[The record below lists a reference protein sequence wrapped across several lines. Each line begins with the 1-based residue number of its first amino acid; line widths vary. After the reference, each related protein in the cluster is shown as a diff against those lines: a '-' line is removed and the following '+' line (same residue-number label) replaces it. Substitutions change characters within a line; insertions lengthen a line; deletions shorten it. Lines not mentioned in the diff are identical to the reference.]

1 MAWQSFR
8 TEDMMDISLGVKDH
22 ATLLAALQAFHQTE
36 LLAGPNQ
43 YRSDCLT
50 EEGGGQKREVEGR
63 GKREEGRG
71 KREEASGGKREE
83 GRGKRQAEGRGK

>member
-71 KREEASGGKREE
+71 KR
-83 GRGKRQAEGRGK
+83 QAEGRGK